1 MLSLWT
7 EKYRP
12 SSLDEYVWRNPAM
25 RQTIEGWLHAR
36 ATPHVLFSGI
46 QGTGKTSLC
55 LLLLKLLGIP
65 EEDILKVN
73 ASRDRTVDDLQP
85 KIIRFIE
92 GWALNDTGMKYV
104 MLDEADKLSPTVQS
118 MLRGEMETHHQHT
131 RFMLTCNYRHKIL
144 PALKSRVQ
152 ELMFSALSSEEFLLR
167 AADVLVQEEVAFTA
181 ELLVQYQERT
191 YPDLRKCI
199 GLLQQ
204 NSRNGQLYPPEED
217 EQATKDYLLEVIHL
231 FKRGRYLE
239 GRQLI
244 LEQADPEEYEDLYR
258 FLYQNTELFGGTRE
272 QQDEAVLAVRRAL
285 VYHATVA
292 DREINLAALLIELC
306 RIATPI

>member
-73 ASRDRTVDDLQP
+73 ASRNRTVDALQP
-85 KIIRFIE
+85 KIICFIE

-131 RFMLTCNYRHKIL
+131 R
-144 PALKSRVQ
+144 
-152 ELMFSALSSEEFLLR
+152 
-167 AADVLVQEEVAFTA
+167 
-181 ELLVQYQERT
+181 
-191 YPDLRKCI
+191 
-199 GLLQQ
+199 
-204 NSRNGQLYPPEED
+204 
-217 EQATKDYLLEVIHL
+217 
-231 FKRGRYLE
+231 
-239 GRQLI
+239 
-244 LEQADPEEYEDLYR
+244 
-258 FLYQNTELFGGTRE
+258 
-272 QQDEAVLAVRRAL
+272 
-285 VYHATVA
+285 
-292 DREINLAALLIELC
+292 
-306 RIATPI
+306 